1 MRSNRL
7 TPMLLAAFLAA
18 PAAAHAE
25 DPVSFVL
32 EMKDGVLNPARIEIP
47 AGTEV
52 KIVLRNTGTTPAEFE
67 SLRLR
72 KEKVLAPGAES
83 FVVIRKASPGEYPFY
98 DEFHMDKGQG
108 VIVARQD

>member
-1 MRSNRL
+1 MRSNIL
-7 TPMLLAAFLAA
+7 TPMLLAVLLAA
-18 PAAAHAE
+18 PAVAHAG
-25 DPVSFVL
+25 DPASFVL
-32 EMKDGVLNPARIEIP
+32 EMNDGVLNPARIEIP

-52 KIVLRNTGTTPAEFE
+52 KIILRNIGTTPAEFE

-98 DEFHMDKGQG
+98 DEFHMDNGQG

>member
-1 MRSNRL
+1 MRTNSL
-7 TPMLLAAFLAA
+7 TPVLLAAVLVA
-18 PAAAHAE
+18 PAMVHADE
-25 DPVSFVL
+25 PASVVL
-32 EMKDGVLNPARIEIP
+32 EMKDGVLTPDRIEIP
-47 AGTEV
+47 ADTQV
-52 KIVLRNTGTTPAEFE
+52 KIILRNTGTTPAEFE

-83 FVVIRKASPGEYPFY
+83 FVVIRRASPGEYPFY